1 MAVDDFNFVQLF
13 CFTGWQILF
22 ADTQFFVDNVTS
34 EGEENKDRRMEDTR
48 TILRYI
54 VYYSQYIN
62 SSYRWLLIYF

>member
-13 CFTGWQILF
+13 CFTGWQFCLQ
-22 ADTQFFVDNVTS
+22 TLSFFVDNVTS